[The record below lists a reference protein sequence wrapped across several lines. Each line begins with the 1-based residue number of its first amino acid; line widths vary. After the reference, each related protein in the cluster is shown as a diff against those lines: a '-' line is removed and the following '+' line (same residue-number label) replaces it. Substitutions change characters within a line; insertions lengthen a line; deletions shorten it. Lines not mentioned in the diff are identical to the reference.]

1 MKYKLTLITCLFST
15 FAIAQ
20 QAPQP
25 PANPGYQG
33 TTGANNGR
41 GAVNPAGAN
50 AGSAAPQPIVN
61 KNATTPTTGS
71 GHYDPK
77 NCNTQGGKNVC

>member
-15 FAIAQ
+15 FAFAQ

-25 PANPGYQG
+25 PVNPGYQG

-41 GAVNPAGAN
+41 GTVNPAGTN
-50 AGSAAPQPIVN
+50 AGTPQPVVN
-61 KNATTPTTGS
+61 KNVTTPTTGS